1 MAELNRAVLIET
13 LARLGAESDEI
24 VLEAARAVHHQVTES
39 GCNWD
44 EIINPAAAD
53 LTAEAATTGPAPEG
67 HSDIE
72 RQIDRLIRN
81 GVSDTLRDELVDMKR
96 QLAAGTLDPDDARYV
111 QALARRLGT

>member
-1 MAELNRAVLIET
+1 MADLDRAALIET

-24 VLEAARAVHHQVTES
+24 VLEAARAAHRRVTEV

-44 EIINPAAAD
+44 EIINPAAG
-53 LTAEAATTGPAPEG
+53 LTARAATTAPALEG
-67 HSDIE
+67 HSDIA
-72 RQIDRLIRN
+72 RQIDQLIRK
-81 GVSDTLRDELVDMKR
+81 GVSDTLRDDLVDMKR

>member
-1 MAELNRAVLIET
+1 MTDLNRAMLIET

-24 VLEAARAVHHQVTES
+24 VLEAARAAHRQITES

-53 LTAEAATTGPAPEG
+53 TAAPAAMTAPAADG
-67 HSDIE
+67 RSDIA
-72 RQIDRLIRN
+72 RQIDRLIRK
-81 GVSDTLRDELVDMKR
+81 GVSDSLRDDLVDMQR

-111 QALARRLGT
+111 QALARRLGL